1 MLSGFCGMT
10 RIDGPFG
17 LFNDASALRIEYH
30 KGGQMSKWGQ
40 GSSNGE
46 AISLNVIATGANLRM
61 RFHLLRMD
69 KD

>member
-1 MLSGFCGMT
+1 
-10 RIDGPFG
+10 
-17 LFNDASALRIEYH
+17 
-30 KGGQMSKWGQ
+30 MSKWGQ